1 MLFLQKKLRFP
12 LAKCGGSWYNSI
24 KKAEK
29 RMSMSIPKPEKRIA
43 EFEKMAYG
51 MFIHWGV
58 YSQLG
63 QGEWI
68 KNMKGI
74 PDEEYDKLLE
84 TFTAKDFD
92 ADKIACL
99 AREAGMKYIT
109 LTTRHHDGFS
119 LYDTKELGDYN
130 SLHTPAG
137 RDLIREFTDACRRH
151 GIVPFFY
158 HTTLDWHN
166 PDFNGNFDAYLEY
179 LRRSVEILCTNY
191 GKIGG
196 FWFDGNWSRPD
207 ADWKLDELYGTIR
220 RYQPDAM
227 IINNTGLSA
236 RGATGHPEIDSVTF
250 EQGLP
255 HPIDREGARKYVSG
269 EMCFTLN
276 DHWAYGQNDYNYKSP
291 AELIKTLCRCRKAGA
306 NLLLNIGPDGDGG
319 VPEIMSGILKVI
331 GRWIEQTGGAIYD
344 GKPCGIAGAG
354 EDFGLKT
361 EDGRVYIFFFDLPIV
376 GNESVT
382 VDTSKVGPRAFAGVH
397 DKVRAVRWLDN
408 GRELAFAQDAD
419 TGLLGIQPTGYPYGS
434 NMLVRVAA
442 LLF

>member
-1 MLFLQKKLRFP
+1 
-12 LAKCGGSWYNSI
+12 
-24 KKAEK
+24 
-29 RMSMSIPKPEKRIA
+29 MSIPKPEKRIA

-99 AREAGMKYIT
+99 AKEAGMKYIT

-137 RDLIREFTDACRRH
+137 RDLVREFTDACRRH

-236 RGATGHPEIDSVTF
+236 RGATGHPEI
-250 EQGLP
+250 E
-255 HPIDREGARKYVSG
+255 
-269 EMCFTLN
+269 
-276 DHWAYGQNDYNYKSP
+276 
-291 AELIKTLCRCRKAGA
+291 
-306 NLLLNIGPDGDGG
+306 
-319 VPEIMSGILKVI
+319 
-331 GRWIEQTGGAIYD
+331 
-344 GKPCGIAGAG
+344 
-354 EDFGLKT
+354 
-361 EDGRVYIFFFDLPIV
+361 
-376 GNESVT
+376 
-382 VDTSKVGPRAFAGVH
+382 
-397 DKVRAVRWLDN
+397 
-408 GRELAFAQDAD
+408 
-419 TGLLGIQPTGYPYGS
+419 
-434 NMLVRVAA
+434 
-442 LLF
+442 